1 MAENDLSDNA
11 ELLVIAGFKEE
22 IAREVDKFKD
32 QMKSDDYGE
41 FDGFVNQRVSLV
53 SKELEAELDNKYYE
67 ILGILGFDEKTRI
80 KLTNFGLSDKYYI
93 SLRDWLNGYIYSV
106 KTRVDCF
113 YIIIKM
119 EGKEDVHELRDKLIT
134 GWELLE
140 LLRIDPDKAVIS
152 DEKGNEID
160 LEDFIY
166 DGNDERVVNIK
177 MK

>member
-1 MAENDLSDNA
+1 M
-11 ELLVIAGFKEE
+11 
-22 IAREVDKFKD
+22 
-32 QMKSDDYGE
+32 
-41 FDGFVNQRVSLV
+41 
-53 SKELEAELDNKYYE
+53 
-67 ILGILGFDEKTRI
+67 
-80 KLTNFGLSDKYYI
+80 
-93 SLRDWLNGYIYSV
+93 

-160 LEDFIY
+160 LEDFIH
-166 DGNDERVVNIK
+166 DGNDERVVHIK

>member
-80 KLTNFGLSDKYYI
+80 ELTNFGPPDKYYI
-93 SLRDWLNGYIYSV
+93 SLRDWLNGYIY
-106 KTRVDCF
+106 
-113 YIIIKM
+113 IQ
-119 EGKEDVHELRDKLIT
+119 
-134 GWELLE
+134 
-140 LLRIDPDKAVIS
+140 
-152 DEKGNEID
+152 
-160 LEDFIY
+160 
-166 DGNDERVVNIK
+166 
-177 MK
+177 

>member
-1 MAENDLSDNA
+1 MAENELSDNA

-32 QMKSDDYGE
+32 IMQFDYYWE

-67 ILGILGFDEKTRI
+67 ILGILGFDEETQTSLAK
-80 KLTNFGLSDKYYI
+80 FGPPDKYFI

-134 GWELLE
+134 GCELLE
-140 LLRIDPDKAVIS
+140 LLRIDPEKAVIS

-160 LEDFIY
+160 LEDFIH
-166 DGNDERVVNIK
+166 DGNDERVVHIK